1 MLVALDVDVR
11 FIVGC
16 CLVSLVVFAEIVS
29 WWTAGEE
36 YLSVAVSLAV
46 C

>member
-1 MLVALDVDVR
+1 MLFVLDVALCL
-11 FIVGC
+11 IVGC
-16 CLVSLVVFAEIVS
+16 CVVSLVVFAEIVA

-36 YLSVAVSLAV
+36 YLSVAVPLAI

>member
-1 MLVALDVDVR
+1 MLVTLDVELCL
-11 FIVGC
+11 IVGC
-16 CLVSLVVFAEIVS
+16 CVVSIVFFAAIVA

-36 YLSVAVSLAV
+36 YLSVAVSLTM

>member
-1 MLVALDVDVR
+1 MLVALDVSLCL
-11 FIVGC
+11 IVGC
-16 CLVSLVVFAEIVS
+16 CVVSLVFFATIVE

-36 YLSVAVSLAV
+36 YLSVAVSLAM